1 MPGAEALKRAAAREA
16 AGGNAGVIATST
28 PAINTSAAAAAASA
42 SSNAANFGGAND
54 EGGVP
59 SGAGPDE
66 GEPIGPSAADEAD
79 MRDSGMTVTRYA
91 PPGAA
96 TEGGGALPTL
106 DSLIGKIPKET
117 RTALDEQLRAR
128 FVRVKRLKPGELR

>member
-1 MPGAEALKRAAAREA
+1 MF
-16 AGGNAGVIATST
+16 ATST
-28 PAINTSAAAAAASA
+28 PAINTTAGATAAPAATG
-42 SSNAANFGGAND
+42 NFTGADD

-59 SGAGPDE
+59 VGTGPEE
-66 GEPIGPSAADEAD
+66 GEPIGPSAADEAE

-96 TEGGGALPTL
+96 TEGGGALPSL

-117 RTALDEQLRAR
+117 RIALDEQLRAR
-128 FVRVKRLKPGELR
+128 FVRVKRLKPGQLR